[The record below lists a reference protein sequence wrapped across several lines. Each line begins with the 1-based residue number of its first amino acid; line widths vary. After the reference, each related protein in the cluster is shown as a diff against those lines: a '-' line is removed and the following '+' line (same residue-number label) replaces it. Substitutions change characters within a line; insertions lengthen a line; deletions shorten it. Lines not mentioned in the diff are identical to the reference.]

1 MTNKQR
7 PQASLVVEIDF
18 KRKNAEHQID
28 EVRHSLDASAV
39 PSPYLGA
46 DVVNYL
52 LLTRMSAQCARET
65 QIETRVINEDDCV
78 GFALSNFPERF
89 VKLLPEI
96 TIFPE
101 HLP

>member
-1 MTNKQR
+1 MTNEQR
-7 PQASLVVEIDF
+7 AQASLVVEIDF

-52 LLTRMSAQCARET
+52 LLPRLSSQCARET
-65 QIETRVINEDDCV
+65 QIETRIINEDDCV
-78 GFALSNFPERF
+78 GFALSNFAERF
-89 VKLLPEI
+89 VKLFSEI

>member
-7 PQASLVVEIDF
+7 AQASLVVEIDF
-18 KRKNAEHQID
+18 KWKNAEHQID

-39 PSPYLGA
+39 PSPYLRA

-52 LLTRMSAQCARET
+52 LLPRLCSQCTRKT
-65 QIETRVINEDDCV
+65 QIETGIINEDDCV
-78 GFALSNFPERF
+78 GFALPNFLERF
-89 VKLLPEI
+89 VKLFSEI

>member
-7 PQASLVVEIDF
+7 ARASLAIEINF

-28 EVRHSLDASAV
+28 EVRHSRDAPAV
-39 PSPYLGA
+39 SSPYLRA

-52 LLTRMSAQCARET
+52 LLRSLASQCTRET
-65 QIETRVINEDDCV
+65 QIETGVINEDDCV
-78 GFALSNFPERF
+78 GFALPNFPERF
-89 VKLLPEI
+89 VKLFAKIP
-96 TIFPE
+96 IFPE

>member
-7 PQASLVVEIDF
+7 AQAGLVVEIDF

-52 LLTRMSAQCARET
+52 LSRRLSSQCTCET
-65 QIETRVINEDDCV
+65 QIETWVINEDNRV
-78 GFALSNFPERF
+78 GFALLNFPECF
-89 VKLLPEI
+89 VKLPSEI
-96 TIFPE
+96 TILPE